1 LSFLKELKRRNVFRV
16 GAAYIIVAWLVA
28 QVLQLIFES
37 FGTPGWVIKTVL
49 VLLAAG
55 WPFSLFF
62 AWAFEMTPEGIKR
75 EHEVDRTQSIA
86 PHTGKKLDRM
96 IIGVL
101 ALSLTYFAYDKFV
114 LSTKRETV
122 AIESAVEEAAS
133 QALTE
138 QAAIEEAATASRKSI
153 AVLPFIN
160 MSDDASN
167 EFFSDGMSEELLNL
181 LAKIPELRVTSRS
194 SAFSYKDKDFKIT
207 DVGRDLNVAYV
218 LEGSVRKVGN
228 QVRITAQ
235 LIRVDGD
242 VHIWSETYDRSLDNI
257 FAIQDE
263 IAASVVAQLKL
274 KLFADVPTVQETNA
288 EAYALFLQ
296 ARHLS
301 NLLTPEGWE
310 QANVLYQQAIAIDPD
325 YANSWAGL
333 SRNYVNLTGYNL
345 LPPEEGIRK
354 AREAANQALAIDPK
368 NAMAYSSLGW
378 IAMTYNDELAVAAQ
392 HYEHALELEPTN
404 LSVIRNSA
412 MLIMRLGRLN
422 EAIALGEFS
431 TARDPVNPV
440 AFLNMSDRY
449 IRAERLDEAIK
460 SARTALWLSPGI
472 GGARYRLGEA
482 FLRKGLPEQALAFFS
497 LEEDEEWRVKGTALA
512 SYELDRL
519 TEYEQ
524 AFTELRERWGG
535 RWPIEI
541 AHVYAWIGDA
551 DEVFSWLEKELEI
564 NGLSGVMVDNF
575 FTSLHDDPRWQPLM
589 EKGGVSADQLA
600 AIEFTVTLPD

>member
-1 LSFLKELKRRNVFRV
+1 
-16 GAAYIIVAWLVA
+16 
-28 QVLQLIFES
+28 
-37 FGTPGWVIKTVL
+37 
-49 VLLAAG
+49 
-55 WPFSLFF
+55 
-62 AWAFEMTPEGIKR
+62 
-75 EHEVDRTQSIA
+75 
-86 PHTGKKLDRM
+86 
-96 IIGVL
+96 
-101 ALSLTYFAYDKFV
+101 
-114 LSTKRETV
+114 
-122 AIESAVEEAAS
+122 
-133 QALTE
+133 
-138 QAAIEEAATASRKSI
+138 
-153 AVLPFIN
+153 
-160 MSDDASN
+160 
-167 EFFSDGMSEELLNL
+167 
-181 LAKIPELRVTSRS
+181 
-194 SAFSYKDKDFKIT
+194 
-207 DVGRDLNVAYV
+207 
-218 LEGSVRKVGN
+218 
-228 QVRITAQ
+228 
-235 LIRVDGD
+235 
-242 VHIWSETYDRSLDNI
+242 
-257 FAIQDE
+257 
-263 IAASVVAQLKL
+263 
-274 KLFADVPTVQETNA
+274 
-288 EAYALFLQ
+288 
-296 ARHLS
+296 
-301 NLLTPEGWE
+301 
-310 QANVLYQQAIAIDPD
+310 
-325 YANSWAGL
+325 
-333 SRNYVNLTGYNL
+333 
-345 LPPEEGIRK
+345 
-354 AREAANQALAIDPK
+354 
-368 NAMAYSSLGW
+368 
-378 IAMTYNDELAVAAQ
+378 MTYNDELAVAAQ